1 MAFIN
6 FPDFDLNEYISKLKI
21 DTQPLWGSM
30 TSQHMLEHMLL
41 PLEIAQGKLVVEVVT
56 PAEKVEK
63 TKMLFLMSEAPLK
76 RGFPAPFLKEGLQ
89 DLKYSSLE
97 EAGLALQDEINN
109 FIKCWNENPEAGFN
123 HPVFGLLNKAEWI
136 KFQSKHF
143 THHFTQF
150 GIFEG

>member
-1 MAFIN
+1 MAFIS
-6 FPDFDLNEYISKLKI
+6 FPDFDLLAYTSKLKT
-21 DTQPLWGSM
+21 DTIPVWGSM

-41 PLEIAQGKLVVEVVT
+41 PLEIAQGKLVVEVIT

-63 TKMLFLMSEAPLK
+63 TKLLFLMSEAPLK

-89 DLKYSSLE
+89 DLKYSNLE
-97 EAGLALQDEINN
+97 EAGLALKNEIDS
-109 FIKCWNENPEAGFN
+109 FIKYWNENPESKFN
-123 HPVFGLLNKAEWI
+123 HPVFGPLNKEEWI
-136 KFQSKHF
+136 RFQTKHF

>member
-1 MAFIN
+1 MAFIY
-6 FPDFDLNEYISKLKI
+6 FPDFDLNEYLSKLKI

-56 PAEKVEK
+56 PPEKVEK
-63 TKMLFLMSEAPLK
+63 TKLLFLMSEAPLK

-97 EAGLALQDEINN
+97 EAGLALQNEISN
-109 FIKCWNENPEAGFN
+109 FIKFWNENPEAGFN
-123 HPVFGLLNKAEWI
+123 HPVFGLLNKAEWT